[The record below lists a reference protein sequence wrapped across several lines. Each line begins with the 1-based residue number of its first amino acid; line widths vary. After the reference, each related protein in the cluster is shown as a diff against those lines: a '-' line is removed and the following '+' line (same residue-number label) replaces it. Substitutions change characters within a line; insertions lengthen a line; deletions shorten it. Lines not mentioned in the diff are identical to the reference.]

1 MTLRKLT
8 VGEIIAGLAGVVLI
22 GALFGP
28 WFGDRTGWSSLTVVL
43 VLVLISAALG
53 VILLLTTAFQRSQA
67 FPVAAEVFG
76 FAFAAI
82 TTIVVAIELLVRSS
96 PGWAAWLGLVAVALV
111 ATGSWTA
118 MRAHVRPA

>member
-8 VGEIIAGLAGVVLI
+8 IGEVLAGLAGAVLF

-28 WFGDRTGWSSLTVVL
+28 WFGDRTGWSSLTVL
-43 VLVLISAALG
+43 LALVLISAALG
-53 VILLLTTAFQRSQA
+53 VVLLIATAFQRSQA

-76 FAFAAI
+76 FAFAAV
-82 TTIVVAIELLVRSS
+82 TTIALAIELLLRSS
-96 PGWAAWLGLVAVALV
+96 PGWAAWLGLASVALV
-111 ATGSWTA
+111 AVGSWVA